1 MSLPLHLRTYQEPT
15 KEDLARTFFN
25 LPPIDA
31 LYPPTSVASPSD
43 NDSVSEL
50 RVPVLVKQYTQSSA
64 RSVSSSA
71 NGKDGNPAAAALYS
85 IQSMEVNAVL
95 SVEGK
100 DEVYVSSDVDNQPYY
115 LATSSLTWSLSSR
128 PHRSQDDSH
137 SFRRSSPTSRSTR
150 NQLGSAYRC
159 TPSGGSRGLSC
170 REFRDVHNRADKLM
184 RVFRSTSQ
192 AELSS
197 WRVRAIVADMA
208 RSSYRKYQSH
218 RSRSTVS

>member
-1 MSLPLHLRTYQEPT
+1 VEATCQGELTGLSPTEDTNPLKSTMSLPLHLRTYQEPT

-31 LYPPTSVASPSD
+31 LYPPTTVATSPSPSD
-43 NDSVSEL
+43 DDNVPEL

-100 DEVYVSSDVDNQPYY
+100 DEVYVSSDVEPT
-115 LATSSLTWSLSSR
+115 ALSG
-128 PHRSQDDSH
+128 H
-137 SFRRSSPTSRSTR
+137 
-150 NQLGSAYRC
+150 
-159 TPSGGSRGLSC
+159 
-170 REFRDVHNRADKLM
+170 
-184 RVFRSTSQ
+184 
-192 AELSS
+192 
-197 WRVRAIVADMA
+197 IVADMVFIVTSA
-208 RSSYRKYQSH
+208 S
-218 RSRSTVS
+218 